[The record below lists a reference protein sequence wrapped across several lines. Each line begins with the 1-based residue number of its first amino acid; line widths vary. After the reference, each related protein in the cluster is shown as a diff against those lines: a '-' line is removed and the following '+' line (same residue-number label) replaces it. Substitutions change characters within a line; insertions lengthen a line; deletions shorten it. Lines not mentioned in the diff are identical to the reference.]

1 MTRPRPCAT
10 VPRPC
15 PRPNPR
21 DTGLKAVLTI
31 WFENVPAAV
40 EMSINAAF
48 DNSAEVAESALY
60 PHIRL
65 ATPAFL
71 ATASPQ
77 FDVASK
83 TSYAWARAS
92 PDTLVPPGEGTHSK
106 AMTWFSATC
115 YSFGVE
121 LYKGLGGTVPIGLIA
136 PSRRSTRIECWST
149 DNAATDITCGGLRPL
164 SMPASLPAPECT
176 LESGGDS
183 FAVGCLWNGM
193 LHPLLAMR
201 LAGVVWYQGESNS
214 VDPAAY
220 ACRFPA
226 MISDWR
232 AKFEL
237 PELTFLYVQL
247 AAFEPDFNRLSPVYH
262 QDFATIRAAQD
273 AALAL
278 PNVRAAIA
286 IDLGDPDAVNPIHP
300 RRKQEVGRRLAL
312 AALDVHYSIGFE
324 HDSGLGVTTRGPT
337 LASVGLSGYAIF
349 RATLTFDV
357 GSTAGYLHL
366 AGTAGCVAC
375 CATSP
380 IEAMGSD
387 GRWSRESDQQRRAL
401 ANPRHTAT
409 A

>member
-1 MTRPRPCAT
+1 MPHSTHPT
-10 VPRPC
+10 Y
-15 PRPNPR
+15 
-21 DTGLKAVLTI
+21 GLHSSPSLWCENMLT
-31 WFENVPAAV
+31 AV

-48 DNSAEVAESALY
+48 DNDAEVTGSALY

-71 ATASPQ
+71 ATESAQ

-92 PDTLVPPGEGTHSK
+92 PDTLVPPGEGTQPK
-106 AMTWFSATC
+106 AMSWFSATC
-115 YSFGVE
+115 YSFGRE
-121 LYKGLGGTVPIGLIA
+121 LYTALGGAVPIGLIA

-149 DNAATDITCGGLRPL
+149 DDAATDATCGGLKPL
-164 SMPASLPAPECT
+164 SMPASLPEPECT
-176 LESGGDS
+176 LESGGDY

-237 PELTFLYVQL
+237 PDLTFLYVQL
-247 AAFEPDFNRLSPVYH
+247 AAFEPELTRLSPVFH
-262 QDFATIRAAQD
+262 QDYSCIRAAQD

-286 IDLGDPDAVNPIHP
+286 MDLGDPDAVNPIHP

-312 AALDVHYSIGFE
+312 AALDVHYSIGFD
-324 HDSGLGVTTRGPT
+324 HDGGLGVTTRGPFLT
-337 LASVGLSGYAIF
+337 SVELLSGLLVSF
-349 RATLTFDV
+349 
-357 GSTAGYLHL
+357 
-366 AGTAGCVAC
+366 
-375 CATSP
+375 
-380 IEAMGSD
+380 M
-387 GRWSRESDQQRRAL
+387 RR
-401 ANPRHTAT
+401 
-409 A
+409 